1 MYYYLDRF
9 SLWWGQK
16 KRVVRYNDGHSLS
29 VKRFRIYT
37 TTCVLWK
44 TGQKQQQMFV
54 TAAATSALAVKGVF
68 THALTGVTLWGR
80 CLFVYHVRSW
90 AKSFKVFGENFKKR
104 PQRLSRQLLKM
115 RIIERTYVRPSAYV
129 VCWNYKAQKHR
140 RGFKMG
146 REMPVKG
153 VSERGLFITNG
164 CFFTF
169 LVPKPIFET
178 HATHWKGFSNEAWTF
193 A

>member
-1 MYYYLDRF
+1 MVRA
-9 SLWWGQK
+9 K
-16 KRVVRYNDGHSLS
+16 KETAYNDGHIFS

-129 VCWNYKAQKHR
+129 VCWNYKAQKQR

-153 VSERGLFITNG
+153 VSDRGLFITNG
-164 CFFTF
+164 CFSTIFWHLSPF
-169 LVPKPIFET
+169 FET
-178 HATHWKGFSNEAWTF
+178 HATHLKGFSNEAWTF